1 MSMRIVGLARRAV
14 PRTMLCALAAGAV
27 ALAAVAP
34 AQAAGGPGGGG
45 EETTLTNNL
54 SYPVIWS
61 DGAALA
67 LPGEFGKPVL
77 PAEKAV
83 PYTDPVT
90 EETFDVWKQAEEG
103 VSWQAQNEVALAP
116 ADVSEVDWGD
126 NLEAKS
132 LSPGKP
138 VRVETTLLKNLESPM
153 TAFNMVSLEGEQREE
168 VFATPGTTYESS
180 QATMYSACARLTIQ
194 RLQIS
199 REDPY
204 LSLLKWDAAS
214 GQWTGKDLVAAPVFE
229 GGVWESAGEGSG
241 YTAEVNGSGKVIYG
255 YNWRTSGLA
264 AGDYRIT
271 FSLAAECPAAVLN
284 THITEATKV
293 LFSEEESVA
302 PLVSGSGG
310 SGGSGSGSGGSGGGA
325 AGGGVPQID
334 ATDNLTY
341 VDVELGNPSYTPY
354 VPPAPET
361 ETKTV
366 TPTTTTTTTSVT
378 TSKTQSQT
386 REKEQARTRA
396 HVKVSLHLKKRHR
409 TREHVEYQFSGTVSP
424 PRNGQKLR
432 IQLRTQ
438 YGWRTVAIAKLTRQN
453 ATTSR
458 YSITLRKPKAGTYRA
473 MMVSNDKYM
482 TGLSANLR
490 LRLG

>member
-1 MSMRIVGLARRAV
+1 MSMRIARLARRSV
-14 PRTMLCALAAGAV
+14 SPTVLCALAAGAV

-34 AQAAGGPGGGG
+34 AQAAGGPEGGG

-67 LPGEFGKPVL
+67 LPGEFGKPEL

-83 PYTDPVT
+83 SYTDPTT

-103 VSWQAQNEVALAP
+103 VSWQAENEVALAP

-132 LSPGKP
+132 LTPGKP
-138 VRVETTLLKNLESPM
+138 VRVETTLIKNLESPM
-153 TAFNMVSLEGEQREE
+153 IAFDMISLEGEKREE
-168 VFATPGTTYESS
+168 VFATPGTEYESS

-214 GQWTGKDLVAAPVFE
+214 GQWTGKDLVSAPVFE
-229 GGVWESAGEGSG
+229 GGVWESAAEGSG

-302 PLVSGSGG
+302 PLVSGAGGSGSAGG
-310 SGGSGSGSGGSGGGA
+310 SGGA
-325 AGGGVPQID
+325 ASGGGVPQID

-354 VPPAPET
+354 VPPAPEA
-361 ETKTV
+361 ETKTI
-366 TPTTTTTTTSVT
+366 TTATTTTSAT
-378 TSKTQSQT
+378 TSSTQSQT
-386 REKEQARTRA
+386 REKGQTRTRA

-409 TREHVEYQFSGTVSP
+409 TRAHVGYQLSGTVSP

-438 YGWRTVAIAKLTRQN
+438 YGWRTVAIAKLTRQS